1 MHTLKYYSNK
11 IFKAKLLR
19 KKLVVKIH
27 LLWDTLASLLQNRT
41 DLKDKN
47 KTAIIYNVNTNLAK
61 IYIQIYNLE
70 MIQLFIFL

>member
-1 MHTLKYYSNK
+1 MHTLKNYSNK
-11 IFKAKLLR
+11 IFKAKLLG

-61 IYIQIYNLE
+61 IYIQIYNC
-70 MIQLFIFL
+70 

>member
-1 MHTLKYYSNK
+1 MIKDRKMHTLKNYSNK
-11 IFKAKLLR
+11 IFKAKLLG

-61 IYIQIYNLE
+61 IYIQIYNC
-70 MIQLFIFL
+70 